1 MRSPNSKVTRSRSF
15 RLLDADEPPPVCV
28 LREAG
33 RSDFFLTADHAGRT
47 IPRRLGTLGLPEGE
61 RARHI
66 AWDIGIAG
74 VTERLSAALDATAVF
89 QTYSRLVI
97 DCNRGHGVD
106 SSIPTVS
113 ETTEIPGNRDLS
125 SDERTAR
132 QREIF
137 VPYHARIRDLLD
149 ARVKAGRRTVLVAM
163 HSFTP
168 VFKGTRRLMQ
178 VGVLYNREPRLAHI
192 LLGLLRAEGDLEVG
206 DNAPYS
212 VSDSTDYT
220 IPMHGERRGLAHVEL
235 EIRQDLI
242 ADDAGQAAWAVRL
255 TRLLCAAD
263 AELTNQ
269 ALTACKKTF

>member
-1 MRSPNSKVTRSRSF
+1 MSTRAF
-15 RLLDADEPPPVCV
+15 RLLEEDEAEPVRV

-33 RSDFFLTADHAGRT
+33 HSDVFLTADHAGRT

-125 SDERTAR
+125 LDERIAR

-137 VPYHARIRDLLD
+137 VPYHARIRALLD
-149 ARVKAGRRTVLVAM
+149 ARAEAGRRTVLVAM

-168 VFKGTRRLMQ
+168 VFKGERRRMHA
-178 VGVLYNREPRLAHI
+178 GVLYNRDPRLARI

-242 ADDAGQAAWAVRL
+242 ADEAGQATWAERFI
-255 TRLLCAAD
+255 RLLREAD
-263 AELTNQ
+263 AALRTQ
-269 ALTACKKTF
+269 ALDAKRFDC

>member
-1 MRSPNSKVTRSRSF
+1 MSAQAF
-15 RLLDADEPPPVCV
+15 RLLREDEPEPVRV
-28 LREAG
+28 LREEG

-47 IPRRLGTLGLPEGE
+47 IPRRLGTLGVSENE

-74 VTERLSAALDATAVF
+74 VTERLSAELDATAVL
-89 QTYSRLVI
+89 QAYSRLVI

-113 ETTEIPGNRDLS
+113 ETTEIPGNLDLAP
-125 SDERTAR
+125 DERTAR
-132 QREIF
+132 QLEIF
-137 VPYHARIRDLLD
+137 VPYHARIRALLD
-149 ARVKAGRRTVLVAM
+149 ARAEAGRRTVLIAM

-168 VFKGTRRLMQ
+168 VFKGERRPMH
-178 VGVLYNREPRLAHI
+178 VGVLYNRDKRLAHI
-192 LLGLLRAEGDLEVG
+192 LLALLKAEGDVKVG

-220 IPMHGERRGLAHVEL
+220 IPMHGERRGLAHVEI

-242 ADDAGQAAWAVRL
+242 ADGAGQAAWAVRFA
-255 TRLLCAAD
+255 RLLAEAD
-263 AELTNQ
+263 A
-269 ALTACKKTF
+269 ALREQGSDAKRAGF